1 MCCWESTACSRYTIV
16 IGLIDASCFDT
27 SALHFDAP
35 SIAQPRGAH
44 QRRAVSARAED
55 PAFRDGTAKRTI
67 DPRGSAAY
75 SRCHREM

>member
-35 SIAQPRGAH
+35 SIAQPRDAH
-44 QRRAVSARAED
+44 QRDGRFRLAPKNLLSAMERPSAR
-55 PAFRDGTAKRTI
+55 
-67 DPRGSAAY
+67 
-75 SRCHREM
+75 